1 MYLSNIKLWNF
12 RKYGT
17 ADEYQDK
24 IDTPDLDL
32 NFNNGL
38 NVLIGANDS
47 GKTAIIDAIKLV
59 LKTHSY
65 EFIRPTREDF
75 HGDTKRFRV
84 ECIFKGFHNPF
95 EAANFLEWI
104 GHDDQ
109 GNMFLRIIYDVF
121 RDESRIYPS
130 DIKAGA
136 DDVGTSLTAEAR
148 ELLNIT
154 YLKPLRDA
162 GSELIAK
169 KGSRISQILMG
180 DEAFKGKDT
189 SHDLITIFSEFNE
202 SIEKYFEGTERDGT
216 TPLDDLLGRD
226 LKEKIDNYIHSFY
239 DPSKE
244 SNFSVYEGRLR
255 QILEKISLTIKDEMN
270 LGLGT
275 LNRLFMA
282 SELIHLNRSNY
293 HGLNLAL
300 IEELEAHLHPQAQ
313 MQVIEKLQ
321 TETDK
326 QLILTTHSP
335 NLVSKI
341 KLKNLII
348 CNNRNAYPMGEGNT
362 KLQDTDYKFLE
373 RFIDTTKA
381 NFFFAKGVILVE
393 GWSEE
398 ILIPSLAKK
407 IGYDLTQKEISVV
420 NIANTAFLRY
430 VKIFQREIADENMA
444 INVSAI
450 TDLDLRPNEY
460 LTLNS
465 KFSSQLEQ
473 HIDEKRTATD
483 FDEERVKKAYL
494 KKHKVVTEYDVTTEI
509 GNVKEKYED
518 ENSPTI
524 KAFIAPSWT
533 LEYCIAKSV
542 LLRKL
547 FFKAVLLAHKEQKE
561 NEQIASL
568 TLYDSA
574 ISNIDTHFNNWTES
588 SEEIS
593 FKIYWQVLGEDNYV
607 GTAKDKISKS
617 IIAQQFAQLL
627 DENTDLTVE
636 QIRAEDS
643 IKYLLEAI
651 DHACS

>member
-17 ADEYQDK
+17 TDEYQDK
-24 IDTPDLDL
+24 INIPDLDL
-32 NFNNGL
+32 NFSNGL
-38 NVLIGANDS
+38 NVLIGSNDS

-75 HGDTKRFRV
+75 HGDTKRFRI
-84 ECIFKGFHNPF
+84 EFIFKDFHNPF

-104 GHDDQ
+104 GHDDE
-109 GNMFLRIIYDVF
+109 GNMFLKIIYDVS

-136 DDVGTSLTAEAR
+136 DDIGTSLTAEAR
-148 ELLNIT
+148 ELLNVT

-162 GSELIAK
+162 GSELVAK

-202 SIEKYFEGTERDGT
+202 SIEKYFDGTERDGT
-216 TPLDDLLGRD
+216 TPLGDLLGRD
-226 LKEKIDNYIHSFY
+226 LKAKIDNYIHSFY
-239 DPSKE
+239 DTSKE
-244 SNFSVYEGRLR
+244 SNFSVYEGKLR

-282 SELIHLNRSNY
+282 SELIHLNRANY

-313 MQVIEKLQ
+313 MQVVEKLQ
-321 TETDK
+321 AETDK

-348 CNNRNAYPMGEGNT
+348 CNNKNAYPMGEGNT
-362 KLQDTDYKFLE
+362 KLKNTDYKFLE

-398 ILIPSLAKK
+398 ILIPSLARKLD
-407 IGYDLTQKEISVV
+407 YDLTQKEISVV

-430 VKIFQREIADENMA
+430 VKIFQRETVGENMG

-460 LTLNS
+460 LTLNP
-465 KFSSQLEQ
+465 KFSTQLES
-473 HIDEKRTATD
+473 HIDSKRVDTD

-494 KKHKVVTEYDVTTEI
+494 KKHKVITEYNVTTKIEDE
-509 GNVKEKYED
+509 KEKYID
-518 ENSPTI
+518 ENNPTI
-524 KAFIAPSWT
+524 KAFIAGAWT
-533 LEYCIAKSV
+533 LEYCISQSL

-561 NEQIASL
+561 NEEIDNF
-568 TLYDSA
+568 TPYEEA
-574 ISNIDTHFNNWTES
+574 ISNIDTYFNNWTDS
-588 SEEIS
+588 NDEIA
-593 FKIYWQVLGEDNYV
+593 FKIYWQVLGENNYV

-627 DENTDLTVE
+627 DDDSNLTAD
-636 QIRAEDS
+636 QIRGEDS
-643 IKYLLEAI
+643 IKYMVEAI